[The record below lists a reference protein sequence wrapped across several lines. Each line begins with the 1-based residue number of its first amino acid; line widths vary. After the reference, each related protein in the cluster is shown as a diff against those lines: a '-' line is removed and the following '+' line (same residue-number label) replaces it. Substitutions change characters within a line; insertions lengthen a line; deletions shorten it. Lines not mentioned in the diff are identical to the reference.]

1 MLVLSR
7 KIGEEI
13 VIANNIRVKVVAVQG
28 NRVKLG
34 VIAPDDVTVHRE
46 EIYRQRMEFTAT
58 HADEPIP
65 ILAEQT

>member
-13 VIANNIRVKVVAVQG
+13 VIAGNIRVKVVGIQG

-34 VIAPDDVTVHRE
+34 VVAPEEVTVHRE
-46 EIYRQRMEFTAT
+46 EIHRACVEFSLPF
-58 HADEPIP
+58 ADFASVVGVP
-65 ILAEQT
+65 

>member
-13 VIANNIRVKVVAVQG
+13 VIADNIRVKIVGMQG

-34 VIAPDDVTVHRE
+34 IVAPDDVTIHRE
-46 EIYRQRMEFTAT
+46 EIHRVRKEFAEPV
-58 HADEPIP
+58 ADAVEM
-65 ILAEQT
+65 AASH